1 MSDSPEIQEL
11 TELRWQLAMR
21 TAERDQFRGIFGEY
35 DEPPRTVEQARLLWN
50 TLKQQL
56 AASHARCAELKEVL
70 KFYADPQIYGLYG
83 GNSDRVM
90 ADHGKRAIK
99 ALTGERPPA

>member
-11 TELRWQLAMR
+11 TALR
-21 TAERDQFRGIFGEY
+21 
-35 DEPPRTVEQARLLWN
+35 
-50 TLKQQL
+50 
-56 AASHARCAELKEVL
+56 ARCAQLEEAL
-70 KFYADPQIYGLYG
+70 KFYANPQTYGLHG